1 LRPDSND
8 GAISV
13 LVKTERESVP
23 SPKVCDGK
31 LERRRRNSDRVK
43 IDKMT
48 LKCYPV
54 NRRNKSMRVLDDKG
68 NIAEPTS
75 RNWGKPP
82 DPDSKSEQK
91 LLRWG
96 WVWLLIPIMGAIP
109 YSMVRRELTNRW
121 GHRPWWL

>member
-1 LRPDSND
+1 MGIFNLYQIRTWEGVGKREFSAEEGWENRGFPRCSDS
-8 GAISV
+8 G
-13 LVKTERESVP
+13 
-23 SPKVCDGK
+23 
-31 LERRRRNSDRVK
+31 RVK

-96 WVWLLIPIMGAIP
+96 WVWLLISIMGAIP